1 MKIRIAS
8 PLQCDSIVDGEG
20 IRIVLWTQGC
30 SHNCEGCH
38 NPQTHSFNEGTLV
51 EVEDI
56 INQIKEFEFQDG
68 ITFSGGDPFFQPEAC
83 SIIAKYAKENNL
95 NVWCYTGFLFE
106 ELVKLSTKNVHIK
119 EFLDTIDILIDG
131 PFKIEERDFNVKF
144 RGSRNQRIIDVPSS
158 LKENKTILYEKHN

>member
-106 ELVKLSTKNVHIK
+106 ELVKLSAKNVHIK

-158 LKENKTILYEKHN
+158 LKENKTILYEKYN

>member
-83 SIIAKYAKENNL
+83 SIIAKCAKENNL

-106 ELVKLSTKNVHIK
+106 ELVKLSAKNVHIK

-158 LKENKTILYEKHN
+158 LKENKTILYEKYN

>member
-106 ELVKLSTKNVHIK
+106 ELVNLSAKNIHIK

-158 LKENKTILYEKHN
+158 LKENKTILLW

>member
-106 ELVKLSTKNVHIK
+106 ELVNLSAKNIHIK

-158 LKENKTILYEKHN
+158 LKENKTILYEKYN

>member
-8 PLQCDSIVDGEG
+8 TLQCDSIVDGEG

-106 ELVKLSTKNVHIK
+106 ELVKLNTKNVHIK

-131 PFKIEERDFNVKF
+131 PFKIEERDFNAKF

-158 LKENKTILYEKHN
+158 LKENKTILYEKYN

>member
-158 LKENKTILYEKHN
+158 LKENKTILYEKYN

>member
-106 ELVKLSTKNVHIK
+106 ELVKLSAKNIHIK

-158 LKENKTILYEKHN
+158 LKENKTILYEKYN

>member
-56 INQIKEFEFQDG
+56 INQIKEFEFQDRQWQDLRIARPERSRKIHLAEYNQQPYFCRRRRG
-68 ITFSGGDPFFQPEAC
+68 PLRRKYITG
-83 SIIAKYAKENNL
+83 K
-95 NVWCYTGFLFE
+95 
-106 ELVKLSTKNVHIK
+106 
-119 EFLDTIDILIDG
+119 
-131 PFKIEERDFNVKF
+131 
-144 RGSRNQRIIDVPSS
+144 
-158 LKENKTILYEKHN
+158 